1 MVKRYNV
8 LDLLGSDKRKYRSCI
23 ITCFSFDFIF
33 FEQRVLPKL
42 RQAGIININI
52 YVDAY
57 QFDKQISHFT
67 GSDLLESKAG
77 YSVTPVKMT
86 GAFHPKILM
95 AFGKTKG
102 FLAVGSGNL
111 TSSGLSSNEEIWG
124 SFHLTETDKSTQPIF
139 KEVSEYLKKF
149 EEFVSGTNI
158 LKLGWIKENSEWY
171 KNLLEETLTNKLI
184 TDKDQ
189 IFEIVSTYQNES
201 IYKSLIARLPKNPR
215 SIKILSP
222 YYNTNGSF
230 LNTIIQDFQP
240 ENIHC
245 IVDPIFGSIPYKLDK
260 NTKIEYSD
268 WNKIEKAEKY
278 CKNRLHAKAIQF
290 DYDNETYFLFG
301 SANATREAFGISAN
315 ESVNAEMSIL
325 VRSNKPRNYFKEL
338 GINFPKRGVYKLEE
352 YELSNQIHQKEGI
365 QTEFLVFIK
374 NAEIDGNELT
384 VYLENNFAEKVDLKI
399 EDANG
404 LLIYNQSINSLKKE
418 TVFSIENQAV
428 LKPFRAS
435 IYRLTVRISNYAL
448 IHHKSLLLPTNPDER
463 RAQLNSFLSFDDFG
477 DFELQELF
485 EFIFLSSDFTNSNN
499 VSRNIAG
506 KVKNEM
512 EEVVDTISEEEFNK
526 NSSNLIETEN
536 FNHYSTSRIEEFL
549 NSLNFENNSAE
560 QIIESTEDAALA
572 AGLDGLTGEPE
583 SVESVRREVT
593 FEVGLRITYKIER
606 TIEKIIKS
614 ILPQKSNHL
623 KILNN
628 KESEGLAN
636 LHQLNALLIGFHI
649 ILKKRSEVYSE
660 DRSTIRLRY
669 DDINELINIE
679 NKYLLIKKESQ
690 AGNLKN
696 EINFS
701 INFKKVNQILEDLKP
716 NKFVKII
723 YADETATQKI
733 NHPYFSNKFWTNE
746 FETKS
751 IISFLRNG
759 LSTYLLMLTKQVDI
773 KDEKDNLLWLEKNK
787 RLKLLSIC
795 SILNYHW
802 TSAHY
807 HTKVLLLLNI
817 FYYLGANEDFETFEK
832 EVEFYIGKLNLGSFI
847 TDERFFELIDLYT
860 DYLSWFQQYKK
871 DVKSLKSELNRFS
884 ENEIIF
890 HHCYGFAKVNH
901 FYSDKTVNLES
912 PLGAYN
918 VEKGIYGF
926 ENIFIGFT
934 PVFFLRYEMNN

>member
-1 MVKRYNV
+1 MVKRHNI
-8 LDLLGSDKRKYRSCI
+8 LDLLGADKRKYRSCI

-77 YSVTPVKMT
+77 YSITPVKMT

-124 SFHLTETDKSTQPIF
+124 SFHITETDKSTEPIF
-139 KEVSEYLKKF
+139 KEVAEYLKRF
-149 EEFVSGTNI
+149 EEFVTGTNA
-158 LKLGWIKENSEWY
+158 LKLGWIADNSDWY
-171 KNLLEETLTNKLI
+171 KKLLEETLHAKNI
-184 TDKDQ
+184 IDKDQ
-189 IFEIVSTYQNES
+189 TVEILSTYQNGS
-201 IYKSLIARLPKNPR
+201 IYKSLIEIVPKNPK

-230 LNTIIQDFQP
+230 LKTIIQDFQP

-245 IVDPIFGSIPYKLDK
+245 IVDPLFGSIPYKFDK
-260 NTKIEYSD
+260 STKIGFSN
-268 WNKIEKAEKY
+268 WNEIEKAEKY
-278 CKNRLHAKAIQF
+278 RKNRLHAKAIQF
-290 DYDNETYFLFG
+290 EYENETYFLFG
-301 SANATREAFGISAN
+301 SANATSEAFGISSN
-315 ESVNAEMSIL
+315 TSINAEMSIL
-325 VRSNKPRNYFKEL
+325 AKGNKPKNYFKEL

-352 YELSNQIHQKEGI
+352 YEVLNQISQNEDIKI
-365 QTEFLVFIK
+365 EFLVFIK

-384 VYLENNFAEKVDLKI
+384 IFMEKDLDYKLDLKI

-404 LLIYNQSINSLKKE
+404 LLIYNQSIEFLKKE
-418 TVFSIENQAV
+418 TVLKFVNPTV

-435 IYRLTVRISNYAL
+435 FYRSANRISNYAL

-463 RAQLNSFLSFDDFG
+463 RAQLNSFLNFDDFG

-485 EFIFLSSDFTNSNN
+485 EFIYLSSDFTNYNN

-506 KVKNEM
+506 EVKSEK
-512 EEVVDTISEEEFNK
+512 EEVVDAISEEEFNR
-526 NSSNLIETEN
+526 NSANLIETEN
-536 FNHYSTSRIEEFL
+536 FNHYSASRIEEFL

-560 QIIESTEDAALA
+560 KIIESTEDVALA
-572 AGLDGLTGEPE
+572 AGLDGLTGDLE
-583 SVESVRREVT
+583 SVGIIRQEVT
-593 FEVGLRITYKIER
+593 FEVGFRITAKIER

-623 KILNN
+623 KIINN
-628 KESEGLAN
+628 TESESLAN

-669 DDINELINIE
+669 DDSNELYNIE
-679 NKYLLIKKESQ
+679 NKYLLIKKENQ

-696 EINFS
+696 EISFS
-701 INFKKVNQILEDLKP
+701 INSKKVNLISENLKT
-716 NKFVKII
+716 NEFVKII
-723 YADETATQKI
+723 YLDETATQKI
-733 NHPYFSNKFWTNE
+733 NHPYFSDKFWSNE
-746 FETKS
+746 LETKS

-773 KDEKDNLLWLEKNK
+773 KDEKDNLLWFEKKK

-795 SILNYHW
+795 AILNYHW
-802 TSAHY
+802 TSAY
-807 HTKVLLLLNI
+807 TDTKILLLLNI
-817 FYYLGANEDFETFEK
+817 FYYLGENEDLDSFEK

-847 TDERFFELIDLYT
+847 NDERFFELIDLYT

-871 DVKSLKSELNRFS
+871 DVKSLKCELSRFS

-890 HHCYGFAKVNH
+890 HSRYGFAKVIH

-912 PLGAYN
+912 PLGIYN
-918 VEKGIYGF
+918 AEKGIYGF
-926 ENIFIGFT
+926 ENVFIGFT
-934 PVFFLRYEMNN
+934 PVFF